1 MTTRFG
7 VLDNNKVLDLCWFS
21 DAKQNQHK
29 TNTKPTQNQHK
40 TNTKMSDHFRKIVV
54 FDFGLNFLKSN
65 TKIFSQV
72 DYKIISYL
80 LRKHSKKLPKRLVT
94 PPPPGAV
101 TPARRA
107 GGLCDFGR
115 MFSGWV

>member
-40 TNTKMSDHFRKIVV
+40 NVGPFSENRCIRFWSQLSQIKYK
-54 FDFGLNFLKSN
+54 DFFTSGL
-65 TKIFSQV
+65 
-72 DYKIISYL
+72 
-80 LRKHSKKLPKRLVT
+80 
-94 PPPPGAV
+94 
-101 TPARRA
+101 
-107 GGLCDFGR
+107 
-115 MFSGWV
+115 